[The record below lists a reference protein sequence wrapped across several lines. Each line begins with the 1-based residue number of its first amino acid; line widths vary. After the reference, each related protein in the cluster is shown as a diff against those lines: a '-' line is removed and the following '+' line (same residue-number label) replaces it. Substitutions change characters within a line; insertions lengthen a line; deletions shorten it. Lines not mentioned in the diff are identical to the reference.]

1 MLPTHPTLTVVI
13 RRPLAVQPIFR
24 ICSVPF
30 FCSQAHN
37 NWCMVCIMS
46 VYIYIF
52 FETVNDWQLVFTP
65 NCPISLFK
73 HAHNSR
79 HGPTKRE
86 GWNLIVKS
94 FALKMYQIVFV
105 FNGETVKQWYNEKI
119 VRGYSQCSRA
129 IPLKH
134 EETSTVSTGFFR
146 PKHRIWSFL
155 SFQSNS
161 KYIGREHHCRLGG
174 NFEICCVHW

>member
-105 FNGETVKQWYNEKI
+105 FNGETVKQWYTKKSYGVIPNVLGQYPWNMKKHQRFQQVSFALNI
-119 VRGYSQCSRA
+119 VF
-129 IPLKH
+129 
-134 EETSTVSTGFFR
+134 EVSLVFNQ
-146 PKHRIWSFL
+146 I
-155 SFQSNS
+155 QS
-161 KYIGREHHCRLGG
+161 I
-174 NFEICCVHW
+174 